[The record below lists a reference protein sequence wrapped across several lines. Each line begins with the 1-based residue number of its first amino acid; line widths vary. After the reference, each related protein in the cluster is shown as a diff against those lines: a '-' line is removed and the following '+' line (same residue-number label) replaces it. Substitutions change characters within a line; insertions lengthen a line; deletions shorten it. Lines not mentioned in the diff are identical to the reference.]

1 MGTQTVSYYTPQKIN
16 CGSCGPADVI
26 LCVPSSSVA
35 AKECSVE
42 GETTYP
48 YRYIE
53 AVLILTETIDLGCNG
68 IAYNYTFTY
77 DDTQVT
83 ANITSNLISG
93 VLCKGCLTDY
103 IEDIV
108 GNEVSVTFDEET
120 STYTITTQHG
130 CVYEIVAGGGGGS
143 YTFSDTASVDLTLT
157 GSDVTAD
164 VNLSGDAGNIL
175 EERIDGLYAAVA
187 FDQVVDTN
195 SIGLTVTGTV
205 LSADAIISA
214 DAGNQLEERVN
225 GLYVPASGGTIT
237 VTDTASVDLTL
248 TGSDLEADVKISA
261 TAGNQITENVDGL
274 YVPAST
280 ITVTDTDSIDLT
292 ITGSDLEA
300 DVIISPDAGNG
311 LELRANGLYA
321 PLGGGGGFT
330 EFTDYVP
337 TITVNGG
344 GSVSSATIN
353 DCAYAFSGD
362 VMMIRAEMTVVATAG
377 DVLSLTLPTGIT
389 GANLTGSSQVTP
401 LIRIVK
407 TGVGYLGTPFI
418 NSNGTDL
425 NFYTENAAFDYNGT
439 VFLSFVLLFEV
450 QGAPTSPTW
459 TAWTPTFT
467 AATGFNIVGT
477 PTVGNA
483 VYKIKDT
490 DTIFVSAQFV
500 VEVDGGNYFTM
511 SLPPGVSFPAGVYQL
526 GSYSDIYDFAL
537 AVDASGR
544 AMSFPPVSSTAIYVS
559 RANSFTAL
567 PLQGAYTFNG
577 FFVIDP

>member
-35 AKECSVE
+35 AKECNVE

-157 GSDVTAD
+157 GSTVTAD
-164 VNLSGDAGNIL
+164 VNLSGD
-175 EERIDGLYAAVA
+175 V
-187 FDQVVDTN
+187 
-195 SIGLTVTGTV
+195 
-205 LSADAIISA
+205 
-214 DAGNQLEERVN
+214 GNQLEERVDGLYVPASGGTITVSDTASVDLTLTGSN
-225 GLYVPASGGTIT
+225 LEADVKLSATAGNQITENVDGLYVPASGGTIT

-248 TGSDLEADVKISA
+248 TGSTLEADVKLSA

-292 ITGSDLEA
+292 ITGSALEA

-321 PLGGGGGFT
+321 PLVGGGGFT

-344 GSVSSATIN
+344 GSVSSSIIN

-377 DVLSLTLPTGIT
+377 DILSLTLPSGIT
-389 GANLTGSSQVTP
+389 GATVAGSSQVTP
-401 LIRIVK
+401 FIRIVK
-407 TGVGYLGTPFI
+407 SGVGYLGTPFI

-425 NFYTENAAFDYNGT
+425 NFYTENVAFDYNGT

-450 QGAPTSPTW
+450 QGAPTSPGW
-459 TAWTPTFT
+459 TAWTPTVSVDGT
-467 AATGFNIVGT
+467 SVASSTVYYANYVVDPTTRQVYISAALDVQSTGSGSIARISTPPGYDPIVTETHFLANGYVLATNSNYNFNIATVGGGT
-477 PTVGNA
+477 PTILFISQNPS
-483 VYKIKDT
+483 YD
-490 DTIFVSAQFV
+490 FVS
-500 VEVDGGNYFTM
+500 NTI
-511 SLPPGVSFPAGVYQL
+511 SLYARLVYR
-526 GSYSDIYDFAL
+526 Y
-537 AVDASGR
+537 
-544 AMSFPPVSSTAIYVS
+544 
-559 RANSFTAL
+559 
-567 PLQGAYTFNG
+567 
-577 FFVIDP
+577 